1 MALMVE
7 TFGAKATGVDLAPEA
22 IAFCRK
28 THADARFEVGDAEH
42 LPFEHAT
49 FDVVTNIESS
59 HTYPNL
65 RAFFAEVSRV
75 LTQGG
80 LFLYTDL
87 LPQQRWMEV
96 SVLLPPLG
104 LRIVSER
111 DITRNV
117 LASCDSVAEVRAQ
130 AFGEKNAA
138 IDNFLAVPGSA
149 VYTQMS
155 SGAWADRLLRAE
167 RI

>member
-1 MALMVE
+1 V
-7 TFGAKATGVDLAPEA
+7 
-22 IAFCRK
+22 
-28 THADARFEVGDAEH
+28 
-42 LPFEHAT
+42 
-49 FDVVTNIESS
+49 
-59 HTYPNL
+59 
-65 RAFFAEVSRV
+65 
-75 LTQGG
+75 
-80 LFLYTDL
+80 
-87 LPQQRWMEV
+87 QRWVEV
-96 SVLLPPLG
+96 AVLLPPLG

-155 SGAWADRLLRAE
+155 SGAWAYRLLRAE
-167 RI
+167 RT